1 MNKEL
6 EALERIKQ
14 SYFTAMSFLGVE
26 DKETKQAIN
35 IIETTLKRLEFYDKC
50 NYQTTIHKDVLQISK
65 ELKAFEIIKEK
76 PIVALVDYKYTY
88 EEWLELVDEKDKDLF
103 KNEEEYNLLKEVLL

>member
-1 MNKEL
+1 MIKEL

-35 IIETTLKRLEFYDKC
+35 IIETALKDYEQLKIDFLKEATENDYLKTALENIK
-50 NYQTTIHKDVLQISK
+50 NHIV
-65 ELKAFEIIKEK
+65 EIKEGNIIGK
-76 PIVALVDYKYTY
+76 PVNNNELIIRFRKFDNT
-88 EEWLELVDEKDKDLF
+88 EEFD
-103 KNEEEYNLLKEVLL
+103 LLKEVLL

>member
-35 IIETTLKRLEFYDKC
+35 IIETALKDYEQLKIDFLKEATENDYLKTALENIK
-50 NYQTTIHKDVLQISK
+50 NHIV
-65 ELKAFEIIKEK
+65 EIKEGNIIEK
-76 PIVALVDYKYTY
+76 PVNNNELIIRFRKFDNT
-88 EEWLELVDEKDKDLF
+88 EECD
-103 KNEEEYNLLKEVLL
+103 LLKEVLL